1 VALTFHPLRRYSR
14 QHFPPSLPPGM
25 PLDYQAFEPTHPH
38 TNERSRQGGWRLTE
52 KFAKLRWLVLPF
64 FLLLLGLIS
73 CGGAEAKPLLRVGGI
88 PDQDAARLARRY
100 DGFADYLSKK
110 LGVEVKYVPS
120 VDYAAVVT
128 AFTQG
133 ELQLAF
139 FGGLTGVQARLQNP
153 GALAI
158 AQRENDA
165 KFHSR
170 FIVRADLPINSLADL
185 KERAKGLTLTFGS
198 ESSTSGHL
206 MPRYFLTQAG
216 INPDTD
222 FKSLPN
228 FSGSHD
234 LTWQL
239 VQSGSFDVGALNED
253 VWDRAVRE
261 GKVEAQKVREFYTT
275 PAYFDYHWMVR
286 GDIDQVYGKG
296 FADKIKA
303 ALLDLKGEEHQDILE
318 LFSTQRFI
326 ETSNDNYRAIEDVAR
341 GLGMIR

>member
-1 VALTFHPLRRYSR
+1 VQPL
-14 QHFPPSLPPGM
+14 
-25 PLDYQAFEPTHPH
+25 A
-38 TNERSRQGGWRLTE
+38 E
-52 KFAKLRWLVLPF
+52 KFARLYWLLLSLL
-64 FLLLLGLIS
+64 FLLFGVIA
-73 CGGAEAKPLLRVGGI
+73 CGGVAAKPVLRVGGI

-100 DGFADYLSKK
+100 DSFANYLSKR
-110 LGVEVKYVPS
+110 LDVEVKYVPS

-153 GALAI
+153 GAQAI

-165 KFHSR
+165 KFHSK
-170 FIVRADLPINSLADL
+170 FIVRADLPVNSLADL
-185 KERAKGLTLTFGS
+185 KERGKGLTLTFGS

-234 LTWQL
+234 VTWQL
-239 VQSGSFDVGALNED
+239 VQSGSFDAGALNED
-253 VWDRAVRE
+253 VWNQAIQE
-261 GKVEAQKVREFYTT
+261 GKADPQKVREFYTT
-275 PAYFDYHWMVR
+275 PEYFDYHWMVR
-286 GDIDQVYGKG
+286 GDIDQVYGQG
-296 FADKIKA
+296 FSDKIKA
-303 ALLDLKGEEHQDILE
+303 ALLDLKGEEHKAILD

-326 ETSNDNYRAIEDVAR
+326 ETNNGNYRTIEDVAR

>member
-1 VALTFHPLRRYSR
+1 VQPL
-14 QHFPPSLPPGM
+14 
-25 PLDYQAFEPTHPH
+25 A
-38 TNERSRQGGWRLTE
+38 E
-52 KFAKLRWLVLPF
+52 KFATLYWLLLSLL
-64 FLLLLGLIS
+64 FLLFGVIA
-73 CGGAEAKPLLRVGGI
+73 CGGVAAKPVLRVGGI

-100 DGFADYLSKK
+100 DSFANYLSKR
-110 LGVEVKYVPS
+110 LDVEVKYVPS

-153 GALAI
+153 GAQAI

-165 KFHSR
+165 KFHSK
-170 FIVRADLPINSLADL
+170 FIVRADLPVNSLADL
-185 KERAKGLTLTFGS
+185 KERGKGLTLTFGS

-234 LTWQL
+234 VTWQL
-239 VQSGSFDVGALNED
+239 VQSGSFDAGALNED
-253 VWDRAVRE
+253 VWNQAIQE
-261 GKVEAQKVREFYTT
+261 GKADPQKVREFYTT
-275 PAYFDYHWMVR
+275 PEYFDYHWMVR
-286 GDIDQVYGKG
+286 GDIDQVYGQG
-296 FADKIKA
+296 FSDKIKA
-303 ALLDLKGEEHQDILE
+303 ALLDLKGEEHKAILD

-326 ETSNDNYRAIEDVAR
+326 ETNNGNYRTIEDVAR